1 MGYAVSVT
9 IITPQYYLT
18 LLTRPKDF
26 RLQVG
31 QIALVSVS
39 LAFGLSNPSAIVL
52 MPREKEMLI
61 QRKSCIGFS
70 STLSILYPAAKF
82 DSSLQFA

>member
-1 MGYAVSVT
+1 MGNAVLVT

-18 LLTRPKDF
+18 LLTQPKDF

-52 MPREKEMLI
+52 MPREK
-61 QRKSCIGFS
+61 
-70 STLSILYPAAKF
+70 
-82 DSSLQFA
+82 

>member
-1 MGYAVSVT
+1 MGNAVLVT
-9 IITPQYYLT
+9 IITPQYYL
-18 LLTRPKDF
+18 LTQPKDF

-52 MPREKEMLI
+52 MPREK
-61 QRKSCIGFS
+61 
-70 STLSILYPAAKF
+70 
-82 DSSLQFA
+82 